1 MHDADFYGLAGATE
15 DFRFK
20 QLANITVLNIEQILT
35 NRYPQPLNQPTC
47 LFSRPLLG
55 AFRLLFHGREINQ
68 FLATH
73 QNLQGF
79 AFLEQVLEHFSFGY
93 AEPSREK
100 QNIPASGRV
109 VIVANHP
116 LGALDA
122 LALIQL
128 ISEIRLDVKVVVNE
142 LLANLKPLKNL
153 FFSSGQPG

>member
-1 MHDADFYGLAGATE
+1 MHDN
-15 DFRFK
+15 RQHFK
-20 QLANITVLNIEQILT
+20 QLANITALNIEQILT
-35 NRYPQPLNQPTC
+35 NRYPKPLNQPTR

-55 AFRLLFHGREINQ
+55 AFRLLFHGWEINQ
-68 FLATH
+68 FLTTH

-79 AFLEQVLEHFSFGY
+79 AFLEQVLEHFSFSY
-93 AEPSREK
+93 AVPNREK

-128 ISEIRLDVKVVVNE
+128 ISEIRSDVKVVVYE
-142 LLANLKPLKNL
+142 VLANLKPLKNL
-153 FFSSGQPG
+153 FFSHG